1 MNEAIS
7 PLVVDTTITFN
18 PIRVEME
25 RGLGPATSSHQSV
38 ANIIGGQKKIRIDN
52 VVF

>member
-25 RGLGPATSSHQSV
+25 RGLGPATSSLQSV

>member
-7 PLVVDTTITFN
+7 PLGVDTTITFN

-25 RGLGPATSSHQSV
+25 RGLGPDQQPPV
-38 ANIIGGQKKIRIDN
+38 ANIVGGQKNRYLDN